1 MAEYITKEQ
10 AFELLDDGDMYARK
24 ALTEMKPADVIERE
38 KINKAIEEMEKEVYE
53 AEDFLGIRKDVIAFD
68 DVLEILKRNI
78 VE

>member
-24 ALTEMKPADVIERE
+24 ALTKMKPADVIERE